1 MVDFNLG
8 CDPSVDVEIID
19 KPSNVVFYE
28 RVMCFVIAI
37 LVIKSALQQLLL

>member
-19 KPSNVVFYE
+19 KPSVVFYE
-28 RVMCFVIAI
+28 RVMCFVVAI
-37 LVIKSALQQLLL
+37 LVIESALQHLLL

>member
-1 MVDFNLG
+1 MVDYNLG

-28 RVMCFVIAI
+28 RVMFFVVVI
-37 LVIKSALQQLLL
+37 LVIESALQQRLL